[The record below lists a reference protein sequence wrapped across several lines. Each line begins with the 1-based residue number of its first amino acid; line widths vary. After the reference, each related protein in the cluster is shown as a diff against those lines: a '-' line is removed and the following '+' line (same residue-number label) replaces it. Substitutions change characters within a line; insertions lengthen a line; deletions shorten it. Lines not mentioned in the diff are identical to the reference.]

1 MTDSAGGVLPKRPLL
16 GRRRLL
22 ARAAGASLVLTLPL
36 GCTGLVPGSRPPPRI
51 FRLTPKS
58 TFPADLPL
66 VDWQMIV
73 EAPVANAGLD
83 TTRVALMRGPHEIEY
98 YARSSWVDTA
108 PLMVQTLIIESFE
121 NSGKIVS
128 VGRESL
134 GLRADYLLKLE
145 LREFQAEYQEGP
157 LPRAHVAISAKLV
170 KLPSRQ
176 IVAAQTFEGYETASA
191 DTVEEV
197 VNAMDVALGR
207 VLRDMVVWTLTS
219 GQEFWDVAPGS

>member
-1 MTDSAGGVLPKRPLL
+1 LN
-16 GRRRLL
+16 
-22 ARAAGASLVLTLPL
+22 LPL

-58 TFPADLPL
+58 TFPADLPR

-145 LREFQAEYQEGP
+145 LREFQAEYREGP

-170 KLPSRQ
+170 KLPARQ
-176 IVAAQTFEGYETASA
+176 IVAAQTFEGFETASA
-191 DTVEEV
+191 DAVEEV
-197 VNAMDVALGR
+197 VNAMDLALGR
-207 VLRDMVVWTLTS
+207 VLRDIVVWTLTS
-219 GQEFWDVAPGS
+219 GEEFWGGASGS